1 MQKGIYIV
9 MGQLT
14 VKEFIEALFETQR
27 KPPAF
32 AMPAW
37 AEAVISFETLNKRHT
52 NPDEG
57 GFANGYRAFGIS
69 LLNAAMILSTEAVH
83 EQTLCKQWVELGSG
97 KCQLANEEIYSVPCN
112 PCWLD

>member
-57 GFANGYRAFGIS
+57 GFTNGYRTTVIP
-69 LLNAAMILSTEAVH
+69 LNYQGMNNRTVVRTYRIDKLPPAGFRGRVSGVAV
-83 EQTLCKQWVELGSG
+83 S
-97 KCQLANEEIYSVPCN
+97 
-112 PCWLD
+112 